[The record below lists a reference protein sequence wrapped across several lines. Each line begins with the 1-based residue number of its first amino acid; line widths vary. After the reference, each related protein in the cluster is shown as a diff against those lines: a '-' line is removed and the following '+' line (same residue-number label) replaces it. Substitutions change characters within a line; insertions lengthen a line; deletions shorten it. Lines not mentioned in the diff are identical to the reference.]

1 MNKIGVRQDDKRI
14 TGVSDF
20 VQLRIKQNYTKRHPK
35 RDQLVERICEACK
48 GIHSNIEDVRT
59 DYYNL

>member
-1 MNKIGVRQDDKRI
+1 MDKIGICRGEKRI

-35 RDQLVERICEACK
+35 RDKLVERIYEACK
-48 GIHSNIEDVRT
+48 GLHSNIEEVRK
-59 DYYNL
+59 DYFNL